1 MWSVCMGSFSIWH
14 WLIVLFIILVV
25 FAPVILGL
33 AFMGFQKKIALK
45 HEQSGIIKNGYV
57 GYSLTY
63 LFFGWLV
70 PVVRGEILVG
80 VLHLVIT
87 LVSFGL
93 FQLIMPYLYNKQYM
107 TRMLTSGWQ
116 LADTDEINQLAR
128 TKLNIRA

>member
-1 MWSVCMGSFSIWH
+1 MGSFSVWH
-14 WLIVLFIILVV
+14 WIVVLFIFLVV

-33 AFMGFQKKIALK
+33 IFMGFQKKIALK

-63 LFFGWLV
+63 LIFGWLV
-70 PVVRGEILVG
+70 PVIRGEILVG
-80 VLHLVIT
+80 VLHLILT

-116 LADTDEINQLAR
+116 LADSDELNQLAR
-128 TKLNIRA
+128 TKLNISA